1 MSAKHTG
8 VPGRR
13 ERSVISCQILA
24 QTIKPEA
31 GIAGLDLQ
39 KQLRGCQLIVEV
51 EGR

>member
-1 MSAKHTG
+1 
-8 VPGRR
+8 
-13 ERSVISCQILA
+13 LA